1 MLLRYTEC
9 MFKYEKE
16 RKKNPFL
23 ERWSLDHGGASPSL
37 LVPCLK
43 STAHCT
49 PSSPPHPYKLPA
61 NKAFINIQMTLTC
74 LLLLGRAHLWIGC
87 VHILMLTQVICS
99 YLFHMNLACILML
112 TLVTCSLFLK
122 SRVCILIL
130 TAPYREHKKCTAIHK
145 KTLKNFCSR
154 HS

>member
-1 MLLRYTEC
+1 

-16 RKKNPFL
+16 RKKTLTWKGGPL
-23 ERWSLDHGGASPSL
+23 IMVAHPHPCWSLAWSQLPIA
-37 LVPCLK
+37 P
-43 STAHCT
+43 
-49 PSSPPHPYKLPA
+49 PPPPPHPYPLPA

-74 LLLLGRAHLWIGC
+74 LLLLGRAHLSIGC

-99 YLFHMNLACILML
+99 YLFHMKLACILML

-130 TAPYREHKKCTAIHK
+130 TAPYREYMKCTAIHK